1 MRSSPASTRPVRR
14 ISISHPSLLL
24 QNTKGV
30 AREQRF
36 FAITWGSKESSL
48 SPPLDLVAHFGE
60 ALEAVTLQLV
70 GVHAHVDE
78 ELYALC
84 RAQAQ
89 GVLGGKGKLHPGVSR
104 GEELAPLRED
114 DHPRAQNLLGKGG
127 VGTLGN
133 RGHFA
138 RYGATEQGAFPQR
151 RSRHSV
157 SPFCKR

>member
-14 ISISHPSLLL
+14 ISISQLSLLL

-30 AREQRF
+30 AREQ
-36 FAITWGSKESSL
+36 L
-48 SPPLDLVAHFGE
+48 VPPLDFVAHFGE
-60 ALEAVTLQLV
+60 ALEAVALQFV

-104 GEELAPLRED
+104 GEELAPLWED